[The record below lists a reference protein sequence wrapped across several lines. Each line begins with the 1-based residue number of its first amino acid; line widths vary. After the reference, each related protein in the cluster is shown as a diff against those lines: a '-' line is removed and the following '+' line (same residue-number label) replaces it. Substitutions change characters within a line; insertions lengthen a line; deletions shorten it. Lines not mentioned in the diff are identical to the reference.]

1 MFLDFEGIENARD
14 LGGLTRPDGGR
25 IKEGVLLRTGHL
37 GRATD
42 GDIARLE
49 AMGLGLVIDMRDN
62 RERERHPD
70 RPVSGARN
78 IHIPPVPDLE
88 VYIPI
93 KSQDPK
99 EVRTV
104 FHEFYRLLS
113 LHPLAID
120 AYGAFFRELLASDGK
135 PVLWHCTQ
143 GKDRTGVGGMLLM
156 SALGFEREAVVE
168 EYMRT
173 NTFAQKQL
181 EDMAQKGAAEAELA
195 LMGEVFPVFQA
206 NARYYFDCI
215 EMEYGSIENYLEL
228 ALNVGPDEAEKLEGL
243 YLE

>member
-42 GDIARLE
+42 GDIACLKD
-49 AMGLGLVIDMRDN
+49 MGLGLIVDMRDN

-70 RPVSGARN
+70 RSVPGAKN

-93 KSQDPK
+93 KSQDPV
-99 EVRTV
+99 EVREV
-104 FHEFYRLLS
+104 FHEFYKLLS

-120 AYGAFFRELLASDGK
+120 AYGAFFRELLAAEGR

-156 SALGFEREAVVE
+156 SALGFEREAVIE

-173 NTFAQKQL
+173 NPFAQRQM
-181 EDMAQKGAAEAELA
+181 EDMRAGGATEEELA
-195 LMGEVFPVFQA
+195 LMGEVFPVFER
-206 NARYYFDCI
+206 NARYYFDCVQV
-215 EMEYGSIENYLEL
+215 EYGSMAAYLEL
-228 ALNVGPDEAEKLEGL
+228 VMGLGPEEIARLESY